1 MSWPDLVIGV
11 VVLLF
16 ALKGFKRGLVA
27 EIGGFIALAVAIW
40 AALHYPGTLDQV
52 MRDTF
57 HVNPGS
63 AHVAG
68 MVAFAVLVY
77 MVLLVISAVLSRIAK
92 LPIIGLGN
100 AAGGAVV
107 GIVKALIGTWA
118 VLYIALFFPLSRDLR
133 DDLHRSQAVQIVTS
147 ENPQI
152 DAVVKATM
160 PWFAR
165 PFIEP
170 LFAHH
175 RV

>member
-1 MSWPDLVIGV
+1 MTWPDLVIGV
-11 VVLLF
+11 IALLF
-16 ALKGFKRGLVA
+16 GLKGWKRGFVG
-27 EIGGFIALAVAIW
+27 EIGGFIALAVSIW
-40 AALHYPGTLDQV
+40 AALHYPGTLDRI
-52 MRDTF
+52 MRDDF
-57 HVNPGS
+57 HINAGS

-68 MVAFAVLVY
+68 MVAFAVLIYV
-77 MVLLVISAVLSRIAK
+77 VLLVISAVLSRIAK

-100 AAGGAVV
+100 AAGGAAIGVL
-107 GIVKALIGTWA
+107 KALIGTWA
-118 VLYIALFFPLSRDLR
+118 VLYVALFFPLSSDLR
-133 DDLHRSQAVQIVTS
+133 GDLHKSQAVQLVTA

-152 DAVVKATM
+152 DAMVKSTM